1 MDAVEEGF
9 GTGGMVVDGMKAGI
23 FGFVGFWIR
32 RMVGLNCRAIISE
45 SMLGEKYLMLLL
57 IVLVLC

>member
-9 GTGGMVVDGMKAGI
+9 GAWGMDVDGMKGGI
-23 FGFVGFWIR
+23 FGFVGFRIR
-32 RMVGLNCRAIISE
+32 RMVGLNCRAMISE
-45 SMLGEKYLMLLL
+45 TTFGDGYLMLLL